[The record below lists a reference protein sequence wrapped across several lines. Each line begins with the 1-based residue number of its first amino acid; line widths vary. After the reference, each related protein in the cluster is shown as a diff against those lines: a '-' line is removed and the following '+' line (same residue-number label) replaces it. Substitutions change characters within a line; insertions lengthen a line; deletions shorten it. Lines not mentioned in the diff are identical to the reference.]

1 MEKFDL
7 NGYLSK
13 NKFKMDLSKAPKTAP
28 KSIQP
33 LKEVK
38 IVNGKFSLEK
48 SINESVKAAQLK
60 KESDRRLAME
70 VKKHFLE
77 IISTYKTYQEQMNR
91 QSDIVEI
98 AETLGG
104 IVEAAKEM
112 TLRESGDWFDAFT
125 IKRNMNE
132 LEKLGSSFDKVATEA
147 KAMDQ
152 RLHSLYEDMGHI
164 LNRYYEIADIPTDV
178 MKERLGNKPIK
189 EAKKYDIGS
198 GYMGNGLT
206 IWNRAEEENRDYK
219 IIAHISPQGKLSIR
233 DTQLPAD
240 LKKMFQLWADSMAKG
255 NMGPKY

>member
-1 MEKFDL
+1 MKHFDL
-7 NGYLSK
+7 NGYISK
-13 NKFKMDLSKAPKTAP
+13 NKFKLDLDRKPITAP

-33 LKEVK
+33 LKEVR

-48 SINESVKAAQLK
+48 SINESVKALAQREAYNRK
-60 KESDRRLAME
+60 LAME

-112 TLRESGDWFDAFT
+112 TLRESGDWFDNVT
-125 IKRNMNE
+125 VKRNMQE
-132 LEKLGSSFDKVATEA
+132 LEKLGISFDKVATEA

-164 LNRYYEIADIPTDV
+164 LNRYYEIADIPSDV
-178 MKERLGNKPIK
+178 MKERLAIK
-189 EAKKYDIGS
+189 KK
-198 GYMGNGLT
+198 
-206 IWNRAEEENRDYK
+206 
-219 IIAHISPQGKLSIR
+219 
-233 DTQLPAD
+233 
-240 LKKMFQLWADSMAKG
+240 
-255 NMGPKY
+255 

>member
-1 MEKFDL
+1 MKHFDL
-7 NGYLSK
+7 NGYISK
-13 NKFKMDLSKAPKTAP
+13 NKFKLDLSKTPKTAP

-48 SINESVKAAQLK
+48 SINESVKAVKLK
-60 KESDRRLAME
+60 EQSDRRLAME

-112 TLRESGDWFDAFT
+112 TLRESGDWFDNVT
-125 IKRNMNE
+125 VKRNMQE

-164 LNRYYEIADIPTDV
+164 LNRYYEIDDIPSDV
-178 MKERLGNKPIK
+178 MKERLAIIK
-189 EAKKYDIGS
+189 K
-198 GYMGNGLT
+198 
-206 IWNRAEEENRDYK
+206 
-219 IIAHISPQGKLSIR
+219 
-233 DTQLPAD
+233 
-240 LKKMFQLWADSMAKG
+240 
-255 NMGPKY
+255 

>member
-7 NGYLSK
+7 NGYISK
-13 NKFKMDLSKAPKTAP
+13 NKFKLDLSKTPKLAP

-48 SINESVKAAQLK
+48 SINESVKAADVK

-112 TLRESGDWFDAFT
+112 TLRESGDWFDTFT
-125 IKRNMNE
+125 VKRNMSE
-132 LEKLGSSFDKVATEA
+132 LEKLGNSFDKVATEA

-152 RLHSLYEDMGHI
+152 RLHALYEDMGNI
-164 LNRYYEIADIPTDV
+164 LGRYYEIADIPTDV
-178 MKERLGNKPIK
+178 MKERLGNRPIK
-189 EAKKYDIGS
+189 EAKKYDIGA
-198 GYMGNGLT
+198 GRMGNGLT
-206 IWNRAEEENRDYK
+206 IWNRAEEQYGDYK
-219 IIAHISPQGKLSIR
+219 IIAHIDDNGKISIR
-233 DTQLPAD
+233 DKGIPSNVM
-240 LKKMFQLWADSMAKG
+240 KMIDDWAFAMKKG
-255 NMGPKY
+255 NK